1 MTQRSNQS
9 NTARAA
15 VSAATPRTS
24 IIDRAWE
31 SSQRSTP
38 PLRVAVPRPSAS
50 RVASVPPPLPRQD
63 AVRVVS
69 HAPPP
74 PVRAPRA
81 ITLNESDFMEDT
93 DAGLKSFTRSAPPP
107 SAPQAPRRRWP
118 GAVAALAVAS
128 VAIAGWVGLPHLAQG
143 ISVLNGPLANDAPPA
158 FLRSSA
164 SSLVEGAVTNGPK
177 SNVRVLATLSKPG
190 RHSQAANAEPAKVKP
205 ATSKASSKK
214 AKAQKARPKSPSRPA
229 QPTHGGKL

>member
-143 ISVLNGPLANDAPPA
+143 LSSLNSARASGAQPA
-158 FLRSSA
+158 FFRSSA
-164 SSLVEGAVTNGPK
+164 SSALEGGVTRGLRSKLAAPK
-177 SNVRVLATLSKPG
+177 AKPAP
-190 RHSQAANAEPAKVKP
+190 HSPAAKAKPAKAVP
-205 ATSKASSKK
+205 ALSRANSKK
-214 AKAQKARPKSPSRPA
+214 AKAQKAHPKSSSRPA
-229 QPTHGGKL
+229 KPNKHGGRP